1 MMLSKYHS
9 LRCKLQE
16 YYGNRPA
23 LKKYLAELE
32 EYEII
37 NGDFEDID
45 VSTDKQI
52 IEKMQD
58 GRYLLRVVFWGYER
72 WRVIFTEEGLNE
84 TFINKSYGY
93 SGVFGF
99 RPCQRRM
106 GYDEDQR
113 LYLIEIPLINK
124 TDLFPY
130 IDFSK
135 LTKVNVMSLMID
147 FLGKEE
153 SKQRQYALELLIKQG
168 KYRLAERFIKNPH
181 GDIRKALKFNS
192 GLLKQPSDNALTLAY
207 KLGETKYQRGML
219 SYMDN
224 FYSSPDFTKLLQYT
238 SFKKFHKYCKEQ
250 LENGKSSFIT
260 RSNNTF
266 LSDYLDYRESNIFG
280 LPDYPK
286 DLYKAKETIR
296 DRQKLKEQKKFAKK
310 VRARAKEL
318 MVIEGNQFLVVPPRS
333 VEDFLNEGKTL
344 HHCIAQYISKHAN
357 KKCDIYF
364 VRKKENPQE
373 PFVTVE
379 IRDGEIA
386 QMRGLYND
394 TDMITPEIKQLV
406 GSLL

>member
-1 MMLSKYHS
+1 MSSNYLS
-9 LRCKLQE
+9 LRCKLRE
-16 YYGNRPA
+16 FYGNRPA

-32 EYEII
+32 EYETV

-45 VSTDKQI
+45 VSEDKQV

-58 GRYLLRVVFWGYER
+58 GRYLLRVVSWGYER

-84 TFINKSYGY
+84 TFINKAFGY
-93 SGVFGF
+93 SGVFAY
-99 RPCQRRM
+99 RPCLRRM
-106 GYDEDQR
+106 GYDEDQK
-113 LYLIEIPLINK
+113 LYSIELPLIDK

-130 IDFSK
+130 IDFSN
-135 LTKVNVMSLMID
+135 LARVNAMSLIIQ

-153 SKQRQYALELLIKQG
+153 NKQRQYALELLIKQG
-168 KYRLAERFIKNPH
+168 KYRLAERFIVNPH

-192 GLLKQPSDNALTLAY
+192 GLLKQPSNNALTLAY

-250 LENGKSSFIT
+250 LENGKSSFVT

-266 LSDYLDYRESNIFG
+266 LSDYLDYRESNIEFG

-286 DLYKAKETIR
+286 DLYKAKEIIR
-296 DRQKLKEQKKFAKK
+296 DRQKLKEQKKHSKK
-310 VRARAKEL
+310 VKARFKEL
-318 MVIEGNQFLVVPPRS
+318 HQIENDNFLVIPPRS

-344 HHCIAQYISKHAN
+344 HHCIAQYVSKYAN
-357 KKCDIYF
+357 KECDIYF
-364 VRKKENPQE
+364 VRKKEAIEE

-379 IRDGEIA
+379 ISNGEIA
-386 QMRGLYND
+386 QMRG
-394 TDMITPEIKQLV
+394 TDNGTEMITPEIRELV
-406 GSLL
+406 GALL